1 VTLENPEMVRGARCQ
16 GDAGIS
22 ELTEPFARLLPA

>member
-1 VTLENPEMVRGARCQ
+1 VTLENPEKVRGARCQ

-22 ELTEPFARLLPA
+22 GLTEPFENLLPA